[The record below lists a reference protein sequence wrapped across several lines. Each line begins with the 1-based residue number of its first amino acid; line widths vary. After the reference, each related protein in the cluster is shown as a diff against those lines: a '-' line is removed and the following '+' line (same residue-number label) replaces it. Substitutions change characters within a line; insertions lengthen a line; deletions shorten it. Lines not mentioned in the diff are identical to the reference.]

1 MTARTPGAGL
11 WAAVARCWD
20 NLAGPGM
27 TEQDRLQRDIAEAR
41 GFAYGYTQAA
51 LTPHNPPLR
60 AGRRRLPPDAGRLL
74 SCPWHSGKS
83 SAGVIQSL
91 SPPLPLA
98 IPSGGCSVMSL
109 PQVLVTRALLP
120 EALDIIREAAALTV
134 WPDEWPPAPAELRA
148 LAAGADG
155 ILTTI
160 MDRVDAAL
168 LDAAPNLRVISQL
181 AVGLD
186 NIDLPAATRRGIPV
200 GYTPGVLAKSTA
212 DLAFALLLGAAR
224 RTAESERWVRAGN
237 WELQFHPTHWLGQ
250 DVHEACLGIVGLG
263 RIGREIARRA
273 RGFDMN
279 IIYHSRTRNPAA
291 AAEYGARYVEF
302 PALLAEADF
311 VVLSV
316 PLTPETHHLIGT
328 PELALMKPS
337 GILINVSR
345 GPVVDPAALYA
356 ALRDGQIARAA
367 LDVTTPEPIAPDDPL
382 LTLENLTITP
392 HIGSAAL
399 PTRLNT
405 MQLAARNL
413 VAGLRGQPMAACAN
427 PEAALRQLG

>member
-1 MTARTPGAGL
+1 
-11 WAAVARCWD
+11 
-20 NLAGPGM
+20 
-27 TEQDRLQRDIAEAR
+27 
-41 GFAYGYTQAA
+41 
-51 LTPHNPPLR
+51 
-60 AGRRRLPPDAGRLL
+60 
-74 SCPWHSGKS
+74 
-83 SAGVIQSL
+83 
-91 SPPLPLA
+91 
-98 IPSGGCSVMSL
+98 MSL
-109 PQVLVTRALLP
+109 PQALVTRALLP
-120 EALDIIREAAALTV
+120 EALDIIRDAAAVTV
-134 WPDEWPPAPAELRA
+134 WPGEWPPPAAELRA
-148 LAAGADG
+148 LAAAADG

-160 MDRVDAAL
+160 MDQVDAAL

-186 NIDLPAATRRGIPV
+186 NIDLAAATRRGIPV

-263 RIGREIARRA
+263 QIGQEIARRA

-279 IIYHSRTRNPAA
+279 IIYHSRTRRPAA
-291 AAEYGARYVEF
+291 ATEYGARYVAF
-302 PALLAEADF
+302 PDLLAEADF
-311 VVLSV
+311 VALSV
-316 PLTPETHHLIGT
+316 PLTPATHHLIGA
-328 PELALMKPS
+328 PELAMMKPS
-337 GILINVSR
+337 AILINVSR

-399 PTRLNT
+399 PTRLST

-427 PEAALRQLG
+427 PEVYDRRS